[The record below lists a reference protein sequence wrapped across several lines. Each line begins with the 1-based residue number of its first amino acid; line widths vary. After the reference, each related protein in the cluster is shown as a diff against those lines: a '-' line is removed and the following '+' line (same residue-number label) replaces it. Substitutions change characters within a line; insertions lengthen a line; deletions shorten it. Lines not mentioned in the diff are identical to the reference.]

1 MLSSITEAQLI
12 SKKNEWILIHGK
24 VYDISKFKQ
33 EHPGISYLITGGE
46 EILLEF
52 QGKDAGRDYDDIM
65 HSSDAAKTL
74 ARLYVGEFLENKS
87 HL

>member
-1 MLSSITEAQLI
+1 MLQSVSKAQLI
-12 SKKNEWILIHGK
+12 SKKNDWILIHGK

-33 EHPGISYLITGGE
+33 EHPGGE

-52 QGKDAGRDYDDIM
+52 QGKDAGNDYDDIM
-65 HSSDAAKTL
+65 HSSDAGRTL
-74 ARLYVGEFLENKS
+74 TRLYVGEYLENTS